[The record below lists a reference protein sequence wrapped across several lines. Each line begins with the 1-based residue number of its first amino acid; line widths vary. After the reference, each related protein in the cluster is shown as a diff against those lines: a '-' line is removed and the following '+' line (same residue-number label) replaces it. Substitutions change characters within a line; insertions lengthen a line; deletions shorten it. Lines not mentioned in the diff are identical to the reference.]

1 MNLINTGNQ
10 IGQGIALM
18 RMVMAIIVGCCFCS
32 IGAAIFTKKPDNK
45 ENNPKRAG
53 IIFMTV
59 GGCAIL
65 LSYLSYMF
73 TKSFKGAGTMYTA
86 YSAYDAMTRNK

>member
-18 RMVMAIIVGCCFCS
+18 RLVMAIIVGCCFFS
-32 IGAAIFTKKPDNK
+32 IGAAIFTKKPDEK

-53 IIFMTV
+53 LIFMSV

-65 LSYLSYMF
+65 LAYLSYIF

-86 YSAYDAMTRNK
+86 YSAYDAMTKK